1 MMFERRAEPRSDERR
16 EAPPRSPALER
27 LVRKS
32 LAVLALERVARIGAA
47 LCVLLLVFVALSF
60 AGLWLEI
67 GPMARMAGVGAFAA
81 AAIFVLLRE
90 FAQGPPRR
98 RHALARL
105 DAEPGAEHRI
115 ASSLEDR
122 LSGERPD
129 PATRA
134 LWALH
139 RRRLEEKLGA
149 LTVAPPDPGLPRR
162 DPLALRAGA
171 LVAAL
176 AAAIAAGPDRTT
188 RLLAAFDWDGAGVA
202 LGGGRVDAW
211 LDPPAYTGRSPIV
224 LPHRADGAA
233 VSAPIHST
241 LVVRSFGGR
250 GLASASAGLTPLPA
264 GPQRPGAGERE
275 EKLELTGDAEVSLRG
290 AGTFTLSV
298 IPDRPPVIATTEPPR
313 NNARGSMTL
322 AYRTDDDYGVVAA
335 EATAALP
342 AGRRPGRS
350 LFPPPRLSL
359 ALPPGPAGLG
369 DAKATLDFSDHPW
382 AGARVALTL
391 VAHDEGGNEGVSAPI
406 EITLPERHFSQ
417 PLARALAEQRRN
429 LALDPDH
436 SVRVRVALDAL
447 SLGAALFETPSAIYL
462 GLDAARSRLE
472 HARDDADLREVA
484 DLLWAMALSLE
495 EGDASQAER
504 DLRAA
509 QKELRDALARGASET
524 EIARLTEQ
532 LREAMQAFLS
542 NLAEKSAEN
551 SKQAPG
557 DNGRPTREI
566 GADELQNMLSEIE
579 KAERSGDLAE
589 AQRLLDELQDVLEN
603 LRPAQAGRPDPR
615 AEAMTKALDEIDKV
629 TREQQQL
636 RDDTNRGRPGAEQKD
651 KSGKNGR
658 PSADSETR
666 GKQRALRD
674 RLEKEEERLRRSGEP
689 APQDFADAET
699 AMKEAEHALGPGG
712 EGQGRAVDAQ
722 GRALQA
728 LRRGAD
734 QLVSR
739 MQGDGEDGQGEGS
752 SASRGRRAGM
762 GPGEGADPLGRPT
775 GRRRGNDTR
784 ARFDPL
790 GLPPAVRARRVQEEL
805 RRRLGQ
811 PERPAEELDYYERLL
826 RR

>member
-1 MMFERRAEPRSDERR
+1 MMFERRAEPRSDEPRA
-16 EAPPRSPALER
+16 APGSPALER

-32 LAVLALERVARIGAA
+32 LAALALERAMRIGAA
-47 LCVLLLVFVALSF
+47 LSVLLLVFLALSF

-81 AAIFVLLRE
+81 AAVLVLLHDM
-90 FAQGPPRR
+90 AKGPPRR
-98 RHALARL
+98 GQALARL
-105 DAEPGAEHRI
+105 DAAPGAEHRL

-122 LSGERPD
+122 LADPRPD
-129 PATRA
+129 AATRA

-139 RRRLEEKLGA
+139 RRRLEEKLGGLA
-149 LTVAPPDPGLPRR
+149 VAPPDPGLPRR

-176 AAAIAAGPDRTT
+176 AAAFAAGPDRTT

-233 VSAPIHST
+233 ISAPIHST
-241 LVVRSFGGR
+241 LIVRSFGGR

-264 GPQRPGAGERE
+264 GPQRPGAERE

-290 AGTFTLSV
+290 AGTFALSV
-298 IPDRPPVIATTEPPR
+298 IPDHPPAIATTEPPR

-322 AYRTDDDYGVVAA
+322 AYRTEDDYGVVAA

-342 AGRRPGRS
+342 AGRRPGRA

-369 DAKATLDFSDHPW
+369 EAKATLDFSDHPW

-391 VAHDEGGNEGVSAPI
+391 IAHDEGGNEGASAPL

-436 SVRVRVALDAL
+436 SARVRTALDAL

-504 DLRAA
+504 DLREA
-509 QKELRDALARGASET
+509 QKELREALARGAGEE
-524 EIARLTEQ
+524 EIARLTAQ
-532 LREAMQAFLS
+532 LREAMQAFLNS
-542 NLAEKSAEN
+542 LAEKSAEN
-551 SKQAPG
+551 GKQG
-557 DNGRPTREI
+557 DDGRPSREI

-579 KAERSGDLAE
+579 KAERAGDLAE

-603 LRPAQAGRPDPR
+603 LRPAQAERHDPR
-615 AEAMTKALDEIDKV
+615 AEAMTRALDEIDKV

-636 RDDTNRGRPGAEQKD
+636 RDDTNRSRPGAEQKD
-651 KSGKNGR
+651 KSGKTGR

-728 LRRGAD
+728 LRRGSD